1 MKSSSKFASAYARL
15 NAEQKKAVD
24 TIDGPVMVIA
34 GPGTGKTEVLTMRIA
49 NIIEKGRS
57 GTTAGKPGNIA
68 PEAILALT
76 FTESGV
82 ASMRKRLTDLVGTP
96 AYRVTISTF
105 HGFANGIIRN
115 YPDKFPEIIG
125 AVSITDIDQVRIV
138 RDVID
143 DATAAELDDLK
154 PFGDRYYY
162 LKSIMSAIN
171 ELKRQGVTPAEFTA
185 IVEKEKRAVAAI
197 DDLYYPSGAHK
208 GKMKGKYKEDA
219 KHAARNGELALVYTK
234 YQAALRAAKQYD
246 YSDMIMEV
254 MRALETDESLRFIL
268 QEQYRYFLVDEHQD
282 TNDAQ
287 NRIIELVA
295 GGGEGEAGGKA
306 GAAANTR
313 PNLFVVGDEKQAIF
327 RFQGASIA
335 NFYHFKTLYKDVTL
349 IPLVNNYRSTQAI
362 LNAAAAVAP
371 REGGHQL
378 VANAGH
384 PETPAA
390 LAVLSSPD
398 AEYFFIAERAKALIA
413 GKNAVPPEE
422 IAVLY
427 RENRDAAP
435 LARVLEKLA
444 IPFAIESD
452 QDTLGDE
459 DIQKLL
465 RILHAVQHFGKPAQL
480 FEYLHIDFLGIPPLD
495 VYKLFSLAGKKRV
508 NAYDVL
514 QSSSLLDEAGVSTA
528 AKAQLQ
534 EQLAHLSNWKR
545 AAENMGAVRAFETIV
560 RDSGFLAAIMATPS
574 ASQKLAKLHTLF
586 ELLKSLVENRKNYT
600 LKEFFAYLDLTVE
613 QGVSLKSTD
622 IARIP
627 GRIRLMTAHKAKGQ
641 EFDYVFIMNAVDG
654 KWGSRYKH
662 EHIRL
667 PPAIYRTLAE
677 VDEKLDDGDG
687 SHDDND
693 ERNLFYVALTRARK
707 EIIITQSSRDRSGR
721 ELVPSQFMQELPENL
736 LAPMNVTKYETDFAT
751 HRDIE
756 FAPAPFAT
764 PDIEDKT
771 FLRTLFDEQGLSV
784 TALDNYLECP
794 WHYFYVNLIRVP
806 EAPNK
811 HLMFGNAVHDALKHY
826 FDLRAEGDDRGK
838 AYLVTKFEEA
848 LVHQPIEESDYEETL
863 AKGRKSLAAWFDNY
877 HKTWPIKTQNEVRI
891 AGITIGA
898 GDAAVTI
905 NGKLDK
911 IEMLDASG
919 KVNVVDY
926 KTGKPQTR
934 NAIEGKTKTG
944 SGNYKRQLVF
954 YRLLLDKGEKFAMVS
969 GDIDFIEPDE
979 SGKFRKENFA
989 IEPTELVELEATVI
1003 RVADEIR
1010 SLAFWNSTCDDPE
1023 CEYCG
1028 LRKIK

>member
-1 MKSSSKFASAYARL
+1 MKSSSKFAAAYARL
-15 NAEQKKAVD
+15 NAEQKRAVD
-24 TIDGPVMVIA
+24 AIDGPVMVIA

-49 NIIEKGRS
+49 NIIEKAAAS
-57 GTTAGKPGNIA
+57 QEAKVS

-96 AYRVTISTF
+96 AYRVMIATF
-105 HGFANGIIRN
+105 HGFANGIIRD

-125 AVSITDIDQVRIV
+125 AVSITDVDQVRIV
-138 RDVID
+138 RDIID
-143 DATAAELDDLK
+143 GATAAELDDLR

-162 LKSIMSAIN
+162 LKSIMGAIN
-171 ELKRQGVTPAEFTA
+171 ELKRQGVTPAEFAA

-197 DDLYYPSGAHK
+197 DDLYYEDGAHK
-208 GKMKGKYKEDA
+208 GKMRGKYKEKA
-219 KHAARNGELALVYTK
+219 KHAARNGELAVVYTK

-268 QEQYRYFLVDEHQD
+268 QEQYKYFLIDEHQD

-287 NRIIELVA
+287 NRIIELLA
-295 GGGEGEAGGKA
+295 GGGDSARGGEK
-306 GAAANTR
+306 NSR

-335 NFYHFKTLYKDVTL
+335 NFYHFKTLYKDVVL

-384 PETPAA
+384 PETPAV

-398 AEYFFIAERAKALIA
+398 AEYFFIAERVKALIA
-413 GKNAVPPEE
+413 GKKVAPEE

-435 LARVLEKLA
+435 LARVLEKLGV
-444 IPFAIESD
+444 PFAIESD

-465 RILHAVQHFGKPAQL
+465 RILRAVQHFGSPSAL
-480 FEYLHIDFLGIPPLD
+480 FEYLHIDFLNIPPLD

-514 QSSSLLDEAGVSTA
+514 RSSALLDEAGVSA
-528 AKAQLQ
+528 AEK
-534 EQLAHLSNWKR
+534 AHLETQLVHLSDWKR

-560 RDSGFLAAIMATPS
+560 RDSGFLTAIMSTPS

-586 ELLKSLVENRKNYT
+586 ELLKSLVENRKDYT
-600 LKEFFAYLDLTVE
+600 LKDFFAYLDLIQE
-613 QGVSLKSTD
+613 QGVSLKSADTP
-622 IARIP
+622 RVP
-627 GRIRLMTAHKAKGQ
+627 GRIRLMTAHKSKGQ
-641 EFDYVFIMNAVDG
+641 EFDHVFIMNAIDG

-667 PPAIYRTLAE
+667 PPAIYRTLAD
-677 VDEKLDDGDG
+677 VNEKLDNGD
-687 SHDDND
+687 SADNND

-707 EIIITQSSRDRSGR
+707 EIVVTYAARDREGR
-721 ELVPSQFMQELPENL
+721 ELVPTQFIQELDGNL
-736 LAPMNVTKYETDFAT
+736 LAPLDVTKYERDFAA
-751 HRDIE
+751 HRETE
-756 FAPAPFAT
+756 FAPAPPAE
-764 PDIEDKT
+764 PDIENKE
-771 FLRTLFDEQGLSV
+771 FLRILFDEQGLSV

-811 HLMFGNAVHDALKHY
+811 HLMFGNAVHDAVKHY
-826 FDLRAEGDDRGK
+826 FDLRADGDDRGK
-838 AYLVTKFEEA
+838 EYLVEKFEEA
-848 LVHQPIEESDYEETL
+848 LAHQPIEERDYEETL
-863 AKGRKSLAAWFDNY
+863 AKGRRALAAWFDHY
-877 HKTWPIKTQNEVRI
+877 HADWPVKTENEVRI

-898 GDAAVTI
+898 GAAAVNI

-911 IEMLDASG
+911 IEILDASG

-926 KTGKPQTR
+926 KTGKPQSR
-934 NAIEGKTKTG
+934 NALEGKTKTAT
-944 SGNYKRQLVF
+944 GNYKRQLVF
-954 YRLLLDKGEKFAMVS
+954 YRLLLDKSEKFTMVS
-969 GDIDFIEPDE
+969 GDIDFIESDDN
-979 SGKFRKENFA
+979 GKFHKEPFTIDPA
-989 IEPTELVELEATVI
+989 ELAELEKI
-1003 RVADEIR
+1003 ILRVASEIR
-1010 SLAFWNSTCDDPE
+1010 NLSFWNSTCDDPE
-1023 CEYCG
+1023 CHYCG
-1028 LRKIK
+1028 LRKIR

>member
-1 MKSSSKFASAYARL
+1 MKSSSKFATAYARL

-49 NIIEKGRS
+49 NIIEKGAS
-57 GTTAGKPGNIA
+57 GTPGNKVP
-68 PEAILALT
+68 PESILALT

-82 ASMRKRLTDLVGTP
+82 ASMRKRLTDLVGTQ

-143 DATAAELDDLK
+143 NTPLDDLK

-197 DDLYYPSGAHK
+197 DDLYYPSGAHR

-219 KHAARNGELALVYTK
+219 KHAERNSELALVYTK
-234 YQAALRAAKQYD
+234 YQAALRTAKQYD

-287 NRIIELVA
+287 NRIVELVA
-295 GGGEGEAGGKA
+295 GGGGGGDSGKA
-306 GAAANTR
+306 GAAANPR

-384 PETPAA
+384 PEAPAA

-413 GKNAVPPEE
+413 KKVPPEE

-435 LARVLEKLA
+435 LARMLEKLGV
-444 IPFAIESD
+444 PFAIESD

-465 RILHAVQHFGKPAQL
+465 RILRAVQHFGSASYL
-480 FEYLHIDFLGIPPLD
+480 FDFLYVDFLGIPPID

-528 AKAQLQ
+528 AKAELQ
-534 EQLAHLSNWKR
+534 GQLAHLSDWKR

-560 RDSGFLAAIMATPS
+560 RDSGFLTAIMGASS

-600 LKEFFAYLDLTVE
+600 LKDFFAYLDLIEE
-613 QGVSLKSTD
+613 QGVSLKSAD
-622 IARIP
+622 IPRIP

-667 PPAIYRTLAE
+667 PHSIYRALAE
-677 VDEKLDDGDG
+677 VDEKLDD
-687 SHDDND
+687 DDND

-707 EIIITQSSRDRSGR
+707 EVIITQSSRDRSGR
-721 ELVPSQFMQELPENL
+721 ELVPTQFIQELQENL
-736 LAPMNVTKYETDFAT
+736 LAPLDVTKYEKDFAA

-756 FAPAPFAT
+756 FAPAPAAT

-794 WHYFYVNLIRVP
+794 WRYFYVNLIRVP

-811 HLMFGNAVHDALKHY
+811 HLMYGNAVHDALKHY

-838 AYLVTKFEEA
+838 TYLVEKFEEA
-848 LVHQPIEESDYEETL
+848 LAHQPIEESDYGETL
-863 AKGRKSLAAWFDNY
+863 ARGRKSLPAWFDKY
-877 HKTWPIKTQNEVRI
+877 HASWPMKTQNEVRI
-891 AGITIGA
+891 AGITLGEGA
-898 GDAAVTI
+898 AAVPI

-911 IEMLDASG
+911 VEILDASG
-919 KVNVVDY
+919 KANVVDY
-926 KTGKPQTR
+926 KTGKSQTR

-944 SGNYKRQLVF
+944 SGDYKRQLVF
-954 YRLLLDKGEKFAMVS
+954 YRLLLDKSEKFSMVS
-969 GDIDFIEPDE
+969 GEVDFIEPDE
-979 SGKFRKENFA
+979 NGKFHKESFL
-989 IEPTELVELEATVI
+989 IEPAELEELETTVL
-1003 RVADEIR
+1003 RVAGEIR
-1010 SLAFWNSTCDDPE
+1010 SLAFWNTTCDDPE
-1023 CEYCG
+1023 CRYCG
-1028 LRKIK
+1028 LRKII

>member
-1 MKSSSKFASAYARL
+1 MKSSSKFATAYARL

-34 GPGTGKTEVLTMRIA
+34 GPGTGKTEILTMRIA
-49 NIIEKGRS
+49 NIIEKGTAAAS
-57 GTTAGKPGNIA
+57 SAGKTVA

-82 ASMRKRLTDLVGTP
+82 ASMRKRLTDLVGMP

-143 DATAAELDDLK
+143 DTPLADLK

-197 DDLYYPSGAHK
+197 DDLYYTDGAYK

-219 KHAARNGELALVYTK
+219 KHAERNSELAVLYK
-234 YQAALRAAKQYD
+234 NYQTALRAAKQYD

-254 MRALETDESLRFIL
+254 SRALETDESLRFML
-268 QEQYRYFLVDEHQD
+268 QEQYKYFLVDEHQD

-287 NRIIELVA
+287 NRIIELLA
-295 GGGEGEAGGKA
+295 GGGASEGGAGEK
-306 GAAANTR
+306 NLR

-371 REGGHQL
+371 REGNHQL
-378 VANAGH
+378 IANAGH
-384 PETPAA
+384 AETPAA

-413 GKNAVPPEE
+413 GDNKKDAAVAPEE

-435 LARVLEKLA
+435 LARVLEKLGV
-444 IPFAIESD
+444 PFAIESD

-465 RILHAVQHFGKPAQL
+465 RILRAVQHFGSPSYL
-480 FEYLHIDFLGIPPLD
+480 FDFLYIDFLGIPPID

-508 NAYDVL
+508 SPYDVL
-514 QSSSLLDEAGVSTA
+514 RSGVLLDEAGVSTA
-528 AKAQLQ
+528 AKAEFQKQFAQL
-534 EQLAHLSNWKR
+534 SDWKR

-560 RDSGFLAAIMATPS
+560 RDSGFLAAIMAVPS

-600 LKEFFAYLDLTVE
+600 LKEFFAHLDLTIE
-613 QGVSLKSTD
+613 QGVSLKSAD
-622 IARIP
+622 IPRIP
-627 GRIRLMTAHKAKGQ
+627 GRIRLMTAHKSKGQ
-641 EFDYVFIMNAVDG
+641 EFDYVFVMNAVDG
-654 KWGSRYKH
+654 KWGSRYRH

-667 PPAIYRTLAE
+667 PKAVYRTLVE
-677 VDEKLDDGDG
+677 MDEKLDDND
-687 SHDDND
+687 SD

-707 EIIITQSSRDRSGR
+707 EVFITQSARDREGR
-721 ELVPSQFMQELPENL
+721 ELVPTQFTQELQENL
-736 LAPMNVTKYETDFAT
+736 LAPLDVTKYETEFAT

-756 FAPAPFAT
+756 FAPAPERT

-794 WHYFYVNLIRVP
+794 WRYFYVNLIRVP

-811 HLMFGNAVHDALKHY
+811 HLMYGNAVHDALKHY
-826 FDLRAEGDDRGK
+826 FDLRSEGDDRGK
-838 AYLVTKFEEA
+838 TYLVEKFEEA
-848 LVHQPIEESDYEETL
+848 LAHQPIEESDYKETL
-863 AKGRKSLAAWFDNY
+863 ARGRKSLPAWFDKY
-877 HKTWPIKTQNEVRI
+877 HADWPVKTQNEVRI
-891 AGITIGA
+891 AGITL
-898 GDAAVTI
+898 GDPTGDTAVSI

-926 KTGKPQTR
+926 KTGKSQTR

-954 YRLLLDKGEKFAMVS
+954 YRLLLDKSEKFSMVS
-969 GDIDFIEPDE
+969 GDVDFIEPDE
-979 SGKFRKENFA
+979 NGKFHKEPFT
-989 IEPTELVELEATVI
+989 IEPAELEELEKTVL
-1003 RVADEIR
+1003 RVAAEIR
-1010 SLAFWNSTCDDPE
+1010 SLAFWNTTCDDPD
-1023 CEYCG
+1023 CKYCG

>member
-1 MKSSSKFASAYARL
+1 MKSSSKFAAAYARL

-49 NIIEKGRS
+49 NIIEKG
-57 GTTAGKPGNIA
+57 GAGKIA

-82 ASMRKRLTDLVGTP
+82 ASMRKRLTDLIGTP

-138 RDVID
+138 RDIID
-143 DATAAELDDLK
+143 SATAAELDDLK
-154 PFGDRYYY
+154 PFGERYYY

-171 ELKRQGVTPAEFTA
+171 ELKRQGVTPAEFAA

-197 DDLYYPSGAHK
+197 DDLYYTDGAHK

-254 MRALETDESLRFIL
+254 MRALEADESLRFIL
-268 QEQYRYFLVDEHQD
+268 QEQYKYFLVDEHQD

-287 NRIIELVA
+287 NRIIELLA
-295 GGGEGEAGGKA
+295 GRGD
-306 GAAANTR
+306 GAAANLR

-398 AEYFFIAERAKALIA
+398 AEYFFIAERVKALIA
-413 GKNAVPPEE
+413 KKVAPEE

-435 LARVLEKLA
+435 LARVLEKLGV
-444 IPFAIESD
+444 PFAIESD

-465 RILHAVQHFGKPAQL
+465 RILHAVQHFGSPSYL
-480 FEYLHIDFLGIPPLD
+480 FEYLHIDFLDIPPLD
-495 VYKLFSLAGKKRV
+495 VYKLFSLAGKQRV

-514 QSSSLLDEAGVSTA
+514 QSSSLLDEAGIGA
-528 AKAQLQ
+528 ASK
-534 EQLAHLSNWKR
+534 AHLETQLIHLADWKR

-560 RDSGFLAAIMATPS
+560 RDSGFLVAIMGTPS

-600 LKEFFAYLDLTVE
+600 LKEFFAYLDLIQE
-613 QGVSLKSTD
+613 QGVSLKSADTP
-622 IARIP
+622 RVP
-627 GRIRLMTAHKAKGQ
+627 GRIRLMTAHKSKGQ
-641 EFDYVFIMNAVDG
+641 EFDHVFIMNAVDG

-662 EHIRL
+662 EHIIL
-667 PPAIYRTLAE
+667 PPAIYRSLAE
-677 VDEKLDDGDG
+677 VDKKLDGGADGL
-687 SHDDND
+687 DDND

-721 ELVPSQFMQELPENL
+721 ELVPSQFMQELPEDL
-736 LAPMNVTKYETDFAT
+736 LAPLDVAKYEADFAA

-756 FAPAPFAT
+756 FAPAPERT

-838 AYLVTKFEEA
+838 EYLVMKFEEA
-848 LVHQPIEESDYEETL
+848 LTHQPIEESDYEETL
-863 AKGRKSLAAWFDNY
+863 AKGRKSLAAWFDHY
-877 HKTWPIKTQNEVRI
+877 HAAWPIKTQNEVRI
-891 AGITIGA
+891 AGITIGEGA
-898 GDAAVTI
+898 AAVSI

-911 IEMLDASG
+911 IELLDASG

-934 NAIEGKTKTG
+934 NAIEGKTKTA

-954 YRLLLDKGEKFAMVS
+954 YRLLLDKSEKFAMVS

-989 IEPTELVELEATVI
+989 IEPAELEELEATI
-1003 RVADEIR
+1003 LRVANEIR
-1010 SLAFWNSTCDDPE
+1010 SLAFWNTTCDDPE
-1023 CEYCG
+1023 CRYCG
-1028 LRKIK
+1028 LRKIQ

>member
-1 MKSSSKFASAYARL
+1 MKSSSKFATAYARL

-49 NIIEKGRS
+49 NIIEKAAAS
-57 GTTAGKPGNIA
+57 AAGGQGHAKVA

-82 ASMRKRLTDLVGTP
+82 ASMRKRLTDLIGTP

-143 DATAAELDDLK
+143 DTPLTDLK

-185 IVEKEKRAVAAI
+185 IVEKEKRAVATI
-197 DDLYYPSGAHK
+197 DDLYYTEGAHK

-219 KHAARNGELALVYTK
+219 KHAERNAELALVYTK
-234 YQAALRAAKQYD
+234 YQAALRTAKQYD

-254 MRALETDESLRFIL
+254 MRALETDESLRFML
-268 QEQYRYFLVDEHQD
+268 QEQYKYFLIDEHQD

-287 NRIIELVA
+287 NRIIELLA
-295 GGGEGEAGGKA
+295 GGGGDSKDGSGNK
-306 GAAANTR
+306 R

-335 NFYHFKTLYKDVTL
+335 NFYHFKTLYKDVVL

-398 AEYFFIAERAKALIA
+398 AEYFFIAEQAKALIA
-413 GKNAVPPEE
+413 TKKVAPEE

-435 LARVLEKLA
+435 LARVLEKLGV
-444 IPFAIESD
+444 PFAIESD

-465 RILHAVQHFGKPAQL
+465 RILRAVQHFGAASYL
-480 FEYLHIDFLGIPPLD
+480 FDFLYVDFLGIPPLD

-508 NAYDVL
+508 NPYDVL
-514 QSSSLLDEAGVSTA
+514 RSGVMLDEAGVSTA
-528 AKAQLQ
+528 AKAEFQKQFAQL
-534 EQLAHLSNWKR
+534 SDWKR

-560 RDSGFLAAIMATPS
+560 RDSGFLAAIMAVPS

-600 LKEFFAYLDLTVE
+600 LKDFFAYLDLTIE
-613 QGVSLKSTD
+613 QGVSLKSAD
-622 IARIP
+622 IPRIP
-627 GRIRLMTAHKAKGQ
+627 GRIRLMTAHKSKGQ
-641 EFDYVFIMNAVDG
+641 EFDYVFVMNAVDG

-667 PPAIYRTLAE
+667 PKSIYRTLGE
-677 VDEKLDDGDG
+677 IDEKFDGASQDD
-687 SHDDND
+687 SD

-707 EIIITQSSRDRSGR
+707 ELFVTQSARDREGR
-721 ELVPSQFMQELPENL
+721 ELVPTQFAQELQENL
-736 LAPMNVTKYETDFAT
+736 LAPLDVTKYETKFAA
-751 HRDIE
+751 HRDVE
-756 FAPAPFAT
+756 FAPAPAAA

-771 FLRTLFDEQGLSV
+771 FLHTLFDEQGLSV

-811 HLMFGNAVHDALKHY
+811 HLMYGNAVHDALKHY
-826 FDLRAEGDDRGK
+826 FDLRSEGDDRGK
-838 AYLVTKFEEA
+838 AYLVEKFEEA
-848 LVHQPIEESDYEETL
+848 LAHQPIEESDYEETL
-863 AKGRKSLAAWFDNY
+863 ARGRKSLPAWFDRY
-877 HKTWPIKTQNEVRI
+877 HAEWPIKTQNEVRI
-891 AGITIGA
+891 AGITLGS
-898 GDAAVTI
+898 GVDAVLI

-911 IEMLDASG
+911 IEILDASG
-919 KVNVVDY
+919 KVNVADY
-926 KTGKPQTR
+926 KTGKSQTR

-944 SGNYKRQLVF
+944 TGNYKRQLVF
-954 YRLLLDKGEKFAMVS
+954 YRLLLDKSEKFSMVS
-969 GDIDFIEPDE
+969 GDVDFIEPDE
-979 SGKFRKENFA
+979 NGKFHKENFA
-989 IEPTELVELEATVI
+989 IEPVELEELEKTVL
-1003 RVADEIR
+1003 RVAAEIR
-1010 SLAFWNSTCDDPE
+1010 SLAFWNTTCDDPE
-1023 CEYCG
+1023 CRYCG

>member
-1 MKSSSKFASAYARL
+1 MKSSSKFSTAYARL

-34 GPGTGKTEVLTMRIA
+34 GPGTGKTEILTMRIA
-49 NIIEKGRS
+49 NIIEKANM
-57 GTTAGKPGNIA
+57 T

-82 ASMRKRLTDLVGTP
+82 ASMRKRLTDLVGTQ

-138 RDVID
+138 RDIID
-143 DATAAELDDLK
+143 GATAAELDDLK
-154 PFGDRYYY
+154 PFGDRYSY

-171 ELKRQGVTPAEFTA
+171 ELKRQGVTPAEFAA

-197 DDLYYPSGAHK
+197 DDLYYTDGAHK

-219 KHAARNGELALVYTK
+219 KHAERNGELALVYTK

-287 NRIIELVA
+287 NRIIELLA
-295 GGGEGEAGGKA
+295 GGAGDSAGEK
-306 GAAANTR
+306 NLS

-335 NFYHFKTLYKDVTL
+335 NFYHFKTLYKDVML

-398 AEYFFIAERAKALIA
+398 AEYFFIAERVKALIA
-413 GKNAVPPEE
+413 GSAGSGKKGAEKIAPEE

-444 IPFAIESD
+444 VPFAIESD

-465 RILHAVQHFGKPAQL
+465 RILHAVQHFGSPSYL

-534 EQLAHLSNWKR
+534 EQLAHLSDWKR

-560 RDSGFLAAIMATPS
+560 RDSGFLVAIMGTPS

-600 LKEFFAYLDLTVE
+600 LKEFFAYLDLVQE
-613 QGVSLKSTD
+613 QGVSLKSADTP
-622 IARIP
+622 RVP
-627 GRIRLMTAHKAKGQ
+627 GRIRLMTAHKSKGQ
-641 EFDYVFIMNAVDG
+641 EFDYVFIMGAVDG

-667 PPAIYRTLAE
+667 PKAIYRTLVE
-677 VDEKLDDGDG
+677 VDEKLEAADTDATGVG
-687 SHDDND
+687 STLDDND

-707 EIIITQSSRDRSGR
+707 EIIITQSARDRGGR
-721 ELVPSQFMQELPENL
+721 ELVPSQFMQELPEDL
-736 LAPMNVTKYETDFAT
+736 LAPMDVAKYETDFAA

-756 FAPAPFAT
+756 FAPAPAAT

-771 FLRTLFDEQGLSV
+771 FLRRLFDEQGLSV

-838 AYLVTKFEEA
+838 AYLVAKFEEA
-848 LVHQPIEESDYEETL
+848 LAHQPIEESDYEETL
-863 AKGRKSLAAWFDNY
+863 AKGRKSLAAWFDHY
-877 HKTWPIKTQNEVRI
+877 HKTWPIKTQNEMRI
-891 AGITIGA
+891 AGITIGK

-926 KTGKPQTR
+926 KTGKSQTR

-954 YRLLLDKGEKFAMVS
+954 YRLLLDKSEKFAMVS

-979 SGKFRKENFA
+979 NGKFHKENFA
-989 IEPTELVELEATVI
+989 IEPAELEGLEATVL

-1010 SLAFWNSTCDDPE
+1010 SLAFWNNTCDDPE
-1023 CEYCG
+1023 CRYCG